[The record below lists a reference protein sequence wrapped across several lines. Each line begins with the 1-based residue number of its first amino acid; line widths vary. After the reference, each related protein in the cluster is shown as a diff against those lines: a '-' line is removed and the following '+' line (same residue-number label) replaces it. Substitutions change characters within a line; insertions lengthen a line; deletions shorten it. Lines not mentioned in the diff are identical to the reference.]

1 MGEHKVKGAL
11 SRLSISG
18 FKSIQDLKDF
28 ELRNLNIIIGANG
41 AGKSNFIQVFRMLQA
56 MSKRN
61 LSKFILERGGAD
73 NFLFNGPKVTTEIN
87 IQFDFESP
95 SPSGGTNFYRFQLTP
110 TFDETFLISESRKYE
125 GKDLTTAWHT
135 YGSPSDESRLDDERN
150 EKLANGQFPG
160 VGYYVYQSISQW
172 MVYHFHD
179 TSSSAPMR
187 RSEIVEDNQR
197 LRSDASNI
205 APFLLKL
212 KNDDESSYEEI
223 LDAVRLVIPFF
234 DQFRL
239 DVMKLGEAEKVR
251 LSWQQK
257 GSDFPMQPYHLSD
270 GSIRF
275 ICLATA
281 LLQPN
286 PPSTI
291 IIDEPE
297 LGLHPAAINI
307 LAELIQAASLR
318 TQVIVATQSPSL
330 IDQFAIED
338 VVIVNR
344 EVGASTFQ
352 RLKEEDFSSWLEE
365 YSVGELWTKNV
376 ITGGPVYE

>member
-1 MGEHKVKGAL
+1 MKGAL
-11 SRLSISG
+11 SKLSISG
-18 FKSIQDLKDF
+18 FKSIRELKDF
-28 ELRNLNIIIGANG
+28 ELRSLNVIIGANG
-41 AGKSNFIQVFRMLQA
+41 AGKSNFIQIFRMLQA
-56 MSKRN
+56 MVDKN
-61 LSKFILERGGAD
+61 FSKFILERGGAD
-73 NFLFNGPKVTTEIN
+73 NFLFNGPKQTKEIN
-87 IQFDFESP
+87 IQFDFEPP
-95 SPSGGTNFYRFQLTP
+95 SYSGGVNSYRFELTP
-110 TFDETFLISESRKYE
+110 TFDETFLISEARKYE
-125 GKDLTTAWHT
+125 GKVKATFWRS
-135 YGSPSDESRLDDERN
+135 YGGPSDESRLRDERD
-150 EKLANGQFPG
+150 EKSLDGQYFG

-187 RSEIVEDNQR
+187 RSEIIEDNQR

-212 KNDDESSYEEI
+212 KNEDDSSYQEI

-239 DVMKLGEAEKVR
+239 DVMQLGEAEKVR

-281 LLQPN
+281 LLQPD

-297 LGLHPAAINI
+297 LGLHPAGINI
-307 LAELIQAASLR
+307 LAELIQAASTR

-344 EVGASTFQ
+344 EAGASTFQ
-352 RLKEEDFSSWLEE
+352 RLEEKNFSSWLEE

>member
-1 MGEHKVKGAL
+1 MKGAL
-11 SRLSISG
+11 SKLSISG
-18 FKSIQDLKDF
+18 FKSIRELKDF
-28 ELRNLNIIIGANG
+28 ELRNLNVIIGANG
-41 AGKSNFIQVFRMLQA
+41 AGKSNFIQIFRMLQA
-56 MSKRN
+56 MVDKN
-61 LSKFILERGGAD
+61 FSKFILERGGAD
-73 NFLFNGPKVTTEIN
+73 NFLFNGPKQTTEIN
-87 IQFDFESP
+87 IQFDFESQ
-95 SPSGGTNFYRFQLTP
+95 SYTGGTNAYRFQLTP
-110 TFDETFLISESRKYE
+110 TFDETFLISEARKYE
-125 GKDLTTAWHT
+125 RKDMATIWRT
-135 YGSPSDESRLDDERN
+135 YGGPSDESRLRDERD
-150 EKLANGQFPG
+150 EKSSDGQFPG

-187 RSEIVEDNQR
+187 RSEIIEDNQR

-212 KNDDESSYEEI
+212 KNENDSSYQEI

-239 DVMKLGEAEKVR
+239 DVMQLGEAEKVR

-281 LLQPN
+281 LLQPD

-297 LGLHPAAINI
+297 LGLHPAGINI
-307 LAELIQAASLR
+307 LSELIQAASTR

-344 EVGASTFQ
+344 EAGASTFQ
-352 RLKEEDFSSWLEE
+352 RLEEKNFSSWLEE